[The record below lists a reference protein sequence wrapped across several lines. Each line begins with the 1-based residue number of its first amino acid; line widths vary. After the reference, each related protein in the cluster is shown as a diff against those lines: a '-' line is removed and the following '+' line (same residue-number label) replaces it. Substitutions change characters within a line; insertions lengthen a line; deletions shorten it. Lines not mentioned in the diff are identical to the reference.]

1 MEQFIIAEIATQV
14 ARYCKVPI
22 SQLRGP
28 SRKRPV
34 VRARWMAIYLA
45 RTMTDATLE
54 EIGFVFARDHASVV
68 YALRQVKKSRRLI
81 GFCGFLKEKICQ
93 EI

>member
-1 MEQFIIAEIATQV
+1 
-14 ARYCKVPI
+14 
-22 SQLRGP
+22 
-28 SRKRPV
+28 
-34 VRARWMAIYLA
+34 MAIYLA

-54 EIGFVFARDHASVV
+54 EIGFVFKKGHASVE
-68 YALRQVKKSRRLI
+68 YALQQVKKSRRLI